1 MRQLLKTVTTTM
13 EEARRALD
21 ISRDEY
27 ALCSYVLYRQASSRA
42 TVPGWCC
49 DPKDSVAD
57 FVGVSRPGLY
67 KMIDRME
74 AKGLMETNPANG
86 VIRTTAV
93 FMDAENGCKQSLHFE
108 KTDRKQSLHS
118 TVNKVYTPGAK
129 SVNKVTPIYRNKEDN
144 ISKSKYDIVAD
155 APTEN
160 QTVFSVEIFE
170 PSKKEILTLETEKK
184 YGFKADRLT
193 KRQAYLARNEWM
205 KDMKK
210 SDDMNTVMDAWLYN
224 IARQMGKWT
233 GGIEDLNDQLS
244 LIEKDEADFS
254 FEDLLIDK
262 KIMQGGL
269 NYLIDLYLSQ
279 DLQALDDFFNHSTE
293 SKKDEWLIKRNIK
306 MAHRMD
312 SLLRFRTHF
321 FAIGAA
327 HLPGDSGVIK
337 LLLKKGLIT
346 PQEAQALSQ
355 P

>member
-1 MRQLLKTVTTTM
+1 M

-170 PSKKEILTLETEKK
+170 PSKTEILTLETENTPPPQIAPPPPAPRRAKDSRTAEQIAQVVEIVD
-184 YGFKADRLT
+184 YLNSKAGTRHRPNTGDT
-193 KRQAYLARNEWM
+193 AKFICARIADGYTPD
-205 KDMKK
+205 DMKTVIDHRVK
-210 SDDMNTVMDAWLYN
+210 IWLGTSHQIYLRPETLFCQKHFDGYLNAARMPEPKNTGAPKKQAVNDV
-224 IARQMGKWT
+224 R
-233 GGIEDLNDQLS
+233 GIDYS
-244 LIEKDEADFS
+244 
-254 FEDLLIDK
+254 
-262 KIMQGGL
+262 
-269 NYLIDLYLSQ
+269 
-279 DLQALDDFFNHSTE
+279 
-293 SKKDEWLIKRNIK
+293 R
-306 MAHRMD
+306 
-312 SLLRFRTHF
+312 
-321 FAIGAA
+321 
-327 HLPGDSGVIK
+327 
-337 LLLKKGLIT
+337 
-346 PQEAQALSQ
+346 PQKF
-355 P
+355 

>member
-1 MRQLLKTVTTTM
+1 M

-108 KTDRKQSLHS
+108 KTDCKQSLHS

-170 PSKKEILTLETEKK
+170 PSKKEILTLETENTKK
-184 YGFKADRLT
+184 KKAPAARRAKLPTPAGNDSGA
-193 KRQAYLARNEWM
+193 AYLHSIGQTPTLQPYQSEPTGDPVDLATEWM
-205 KDMKK
+205 QVNAEQVKIWQERAGTQFDNKRLKEEAVKYFAYYQAKHGPDHMANTRPMYFFQRSFGGWLMSAKHYNTPFSTGTPKK
-210 SDDMNTVMDAWLYN
+210 QAVNDA
-224 IARQMGKWT
+224 R
-233 GGIEDLNDQLS
+233 GIDYS
-244 LIEKDEADFS
+244 
-254 FEDLLIDK
+254 
-262 KIMQGGL
+262 
-269 NYLIDLYLSQ
+269 
-279 DLQALDDFFNHSTE
+279 
-293 SKKDEWLIKRNIK
+293 R
-306 MAHRMD
+306 
-312 SLLRFRTHF
+312 
-321 FAIGAA
+321 
-327 HLPGDSGVIK
+327 
-337 LLLKKGLIT
+337 
-346 PQEAQALSQ
+346 PQKF
-355 P
+355 